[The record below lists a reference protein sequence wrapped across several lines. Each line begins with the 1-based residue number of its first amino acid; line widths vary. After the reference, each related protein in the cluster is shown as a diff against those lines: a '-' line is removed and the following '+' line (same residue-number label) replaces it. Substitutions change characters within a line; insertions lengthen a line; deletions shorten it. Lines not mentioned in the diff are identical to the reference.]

1 MPEMQRTDF
10 FRLLDRISDCTATD
24 EEIAL
29 YNACLNA
36 LQSEEQSWDE
46 SRLGNKSRLEKAIF
60 NKISTEFQSQPV
72 TRNLT
77 LWKKI
82 LAAATIVMISGISLY
97 FYHQHLPDLT
107 SPKTQIIND
116 VKPGKDQA
124 VLTLANGK
132 KILLNNSAN
141 GEIAEQS
148 GISIRKTA
156 DGQLIY
162 TLSDAGAEASG
173 SEASVTFN
181 TIETPKGGQ
190 YQVNLPDGTKVWLNA
205 ASTLKYPVRFEEKER
220 KVTLQG
226 EGYFEVAKDRHKP
239 FRVNSGSQELEVL
252 GTHFNINNYS
262 DEPSSKTT
270 LLEGAVRLSPR
281 GGQDLVLSPGQQAVL
296 ASAHVKVEMVDLEE
310 VVAWKNGNFVFNDE
324 DLESIMRK
332 ISRWYDVELSY
343 QRKPADL
350 TFTGVVSRSK
360 NISAVLNAL
369 DKTGK
374 VHFKV
379 EGKKVTIW

>member
-10 FRLLDRISDCTATD
+10 FRLLDRISDCTASD
-24 EEIAL
+24 EDIAL
-29 YNACLNA
+29 YHAYLNA
-36 LQSEEQSWDE
+36 LQPEQQPWDE
-46 SRLGNKSRLEKAIF
+46 QRHGNKTELEEVILDRITAEINIKYAGKRF
-60 NKISTEFQSQPV
+60 A
-72 TRNLT
+72 

-82 LAAATIVMISGISLY
+82 MAAASILLVSGIGLY
-97 FYHQHLPDLT
+97 FYNRHAAGT
-107 SPKTQIIND
+107 ESPKTEFVND

-132 KILLNNSAN
+132 RIILNTSIN

-148 GISIRKTA
+148 GIRIKKTA

-162 TLSDAGAEASG
+162 TLSDSG
-173 SEASVTFN
+173 NSSGIGKDVAFN

-190 YQVNLPDGTKVWLNA
+190 YQINLPDGTRVWLNA
-205 ASTLKYPVRFEEKER
+205 ASSLKYPVRFEGKER

-226 EGYFEVAKDRHKP
+226 EGYFEVAKDKNKP
-239 FRVNSGSQELEVL
+239 FKVNSGNQELEVL
-252 GTHFNINNYS
+252 GTHFNINSYA
-262 DEPSSKTT
+262 DETSSKTT
-270 LLEGAVRLSPR
+270 LLEGAVRLSPS
-281 GGQDLVLSPGQQAVL
+281 GGQGLILSPGQQAVV
-296 ASAHVKVEMVDLEE
+296 ASGRMKVDRVDLDE
-310 VVAWKNGNFVFNDE
+310 VMAWKNGNFVFNDE
-324 DLESIMRK
+324 ELEQIMRK
-332 ISRWYDVELSY
+332 ISRWYDVEVSY

-350 TFTGVVSRSK
+350 TFTGVVSRSR

-379 EGKKVTIW
+379 EGKKVTVW

>member
-1 MPEMQRTDF
+1 M
-10 FRLLDRISDCTATD
+10 DRISDCTATD

-36 LQSEEQSWDE
+36 VQSEEQSWDE
-46 SRLGNKSRLEKAIF
+46 SILGNKGKLEQAIF
-60 NKISTEFQSQPV
+60 NKISAEIQVQPV
-72 TRNLT
+72 ALNLS

-82 LAAATIVMISGISLY
+82 MAAATIVLISGISLY
-97 FYHQHLPDLT
+97 FYRQHMPDLT
-107 SPKTQIIND
+107 TPKTEIVND
-116 VKPGKDQA
+116 VKPGANQA

-132 KILLNNSAN
+132 RIVLNASVN

-148 GISIRKTA
+148 GIRIRKTA

-162 TLSDAGAEASG
+162 TLSDSG
-173 SEASVTFN
+173 TAANSGGPVAFN

-190 YQVNLPDGTKVWLNA
+190 YQINLPDGTRVWLNA
-205 ASTLKYPVRFEEKER
+205 ASSLKYPVRFDRKER
-220 KVTLQG
+220 KVSLQG
-226 EGYFEVAKDRHKP
+226 EGYFEVAKDKHKP
-239 FRVNSGSQELEVL
+239 FKVNSGTQELEVL
-252 GTHFNINNYS
+252 GTHFNINSYA

-270 LLEGAVRLSPR
+270 LLEGAVRLFPH
-281 GGQDLVLSPGQQAVL
+281 GGQDLILSPGQQAVL
-296 ASAHVKVEMVDLEE
+296 ASGRMKVAMVDPEE
-310 VVAWKNGNFVFNDE
+310 VLAWKNGNFVFNDE
-324 DLESIMRK
+324 GLETIMRK
-332 ISRWYDVELSY
+332 ISRWYDVEVSY

-350 TFTGVVSRSK
+350 TFTGVVSRSR

-379 EGKKVTIW
+379 EGKKVTVW

>member
-1 MPEMQRTDF
+1 MPEIQRTDF

-29 YNACLNA
+29 YNAYLNA
-36 LQSEEQSWDE
+36 VQSEEQSWDE
-46 SRLGNKSRLEKAIF
+46 SSLGNKGVLEQAIF
-60 NKISTEFQSQPV
+60 NKISAEIQIQPMAG
-72 TRNLT
+72 NLS

-82 LAAATIVMISGISLY
+82 MAAATIVLISGISLY
-97 FYHQHLPDLT
+97 FYRQHMPDLI
-107 SPKTQIIND
+107 SPKTEIVND
-116 VKPGKDQA
+116 VRPGSNQA

-132 KILLNNSAN
+132 RIVLNAAVN

-148 GISIRKTA
+148 GIRIRKTA

-162 TLSDAGAEASG
+162 TLSDSGTAANTGAA
-173 SEASVTFN
+173 ATFN

-190 YQVNLPDGTKVWLNA
+190 YQINLPDGTRVWLNA
-205 ASTLKYPVRFEEKER
+205 ASSLKYPVRFDRKER
-220 KVTLQG
+220 KVSLQG
-226 EGYFEVAKDRHKP
+226 EGYFEVAKDKRKP
-239 FRVNSGSQELEVL
+239 FKVNSGSQELEVL
-252 GTHFNINNYS
+252 GTHFNINSYA
-262 DEPSSKTT
+262 DELSSKTT
-270 LLEGAVRLSPR
+270 LLEGAVRLSPH

-296 ASAHVKVEMVDLEE
+296 TSGRMKVAVVDPEE
-310 VVAWKNGNFVFNDE
+310 VLAWKNGNFVFNDE
-324 DLESIMRK
+324 GLETIMRK
-332 ISRWYDVELSY
+332 ISRWYDVEVSY

-379 EGKKVTIW
+379 EGKKVTVW

>member
-1 MPEMQRTDF
+1 MPEIQRTDF

-29 YNACLNA
+29 YHACLNA
-36 LQSEEQSWDE
+36 VQSEEQSWDE
-46 SRLGNKSRLEKAIF
+46 SILGNKGVLEQAIF
-60 NKISTEFQSQPV
+60 NKISAEIQVQPV
-72 TRNLT
+72 ARNLS
-77 LWKKI
+77 LWKKV

-97 FYHQHLPDLT
+97 IYRQHMPDLT
-107 SPKTQIIND
+107 APKTEIVND
-116 VKPGKDQA
+116 VKPGSNQA

-132 KILLNNSAN
+132 RIVLNTSVN

-148 GISIRKTA
+148 GIRIRKTA

-162 TLSDAGAEASG
+162 TLSDSGTAANTGAGA
-173 SEASVTFN
+173 TFN

-190 YQVNLPDGTKVWLNA
+190 YQINLPDGTRVWLNA
-205 ASTLKYPVRFEEKER
+205 ASSLKYPVRFDEKER
-220 KVTLQG
+220 KVSLQG
-226 EGYFEVAKDRHKP
+226 EGYFEVAKDKHKP
-239 FRVNSGSQELEVL
+239 FKVNSGSQELEVL
-252 GTHFNINNYS
+252 GTHFNINSYA

-270 LLEGAVRLSPR
+270 LLEGAVRLFPH
-281 GGQDLVLSPGQQAVL
+281 GGQGLILSPGQQAVL
-296 ASAHVKVEMVDLEE
+296 ASGRMKVAMVDPEE
-310 VVAWKNGNFVFNDE
+310 VLAWKNGNFVFNDE
-324 DLESIMRK
+324 GLETIMRK
-332 ISRWYDVELSY
+332 ISRWYDVEVSY

-379 EGKKVTIW
+379 DGKKVTVW